1 VPELGKMRHHRVDD
15 RRRIRH
21 DDDAQAHAAMLADP
35 PGARYCYFLLFGT
48 TKNVLLPSIF
58 P

>member
-1 VPELGKMRHHRVDD
+1 MRHHRVDD